1 MWDCLY
7 ATAIK
12 YGKPCD
18 CLMGKN
24 VDTNKRELVYME
36 ITNENEL
43 NAWMD

>member
-1 MWDCLY
+1 
-7 ATAIK
+7 
-12 YGKPCD
+12 
-18 CLMGKN
+18 MGKN